1 MYLRT
6 VLIVIVLGV
15 LIVFALINWSAFMS
29 QTTLSVG
36 FTTVEAPL
44 ALILIGIAGLLTLL
58 FLIYVVYLQSSA
70 LLESRRHT
78 RELQVEREMAEQAE
92 ASRFIQLRSFLET
105 ELGKLANQTEECRA
119 GVLARLDQLEGN
131 LRSAVDQSGNTLA
144 AYIGEIE
151 DRLERTAGGTVP
163 DKPR

>member
-1 MYLRT
+1 VYLRT
-6 VLIVIVLGV
+6 LLIVIVLGV

-44 ALILIGIAGLLTLL
+44 ALILMGIAGLLTLL

>member
-1 MYLRT
+1 VYLRT

>member
-70 LLESRRHT
+70 LLYT
-78 RELQVEREMAEQAE
+78 
-92 ASRFIQLRSFLET
+92 ASYVI
-105 ELGKLANQTEECRA
+105 AHN
-119 GVLARLDQLEGN
+119 
-131 LRSAVDQSGNTLA
+131 
-144 AYIGEIE
+144 
-151 DRLERTAGGTVP
+151 
-163 DKPR
+163 